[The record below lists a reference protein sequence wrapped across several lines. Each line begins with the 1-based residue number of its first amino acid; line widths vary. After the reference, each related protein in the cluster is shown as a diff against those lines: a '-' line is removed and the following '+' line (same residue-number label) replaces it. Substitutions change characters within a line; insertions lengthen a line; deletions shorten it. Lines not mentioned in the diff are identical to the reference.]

1 MAKIKRAIEKVGSGA
16 HAILSPSA
24 SHRWLKC
31 TSAPALEMEFPDET
45 STYAEEG
52 TLAHAICE
60 AKLHELRDG
69 VTAQEYYVAENGL
82 EWTEHELYKPEME
95 ETSDYYRDVVAQ
107 KLAEQKKHT
116 PDAQLLIEVRLDF
129 STWLPK
135 GFGTADAVI
144 VADGQIDIIDYK
156 HGKGVKV
163 ESERNPQMMI
173 YALGACELFGF
184 DYGLNNVTMTIVQPR
199 IDNTSTWE
207 IPYKALEKWG
217 DEVLRPKAEE
227 AFGGTMGCVTNTAV
241 GEWCR
246 FCKAKHACKARAN
259 AALELIEQGDPRT
272 LSPKEV
278 SEMLAKAKAVEDWC
292 KDINEYALGLMLS
305 GAEIEGYKVVEG
317 RSIRKIKDEKA
328 LLQALKNAG
337 FEEGMF
343 YKPQELVTLTEMEK
357 MVGKKAFAAISDGY
371 IEKPKGKPTIALE
384 SDKRERFSS
393 ISDDFS
399 HVNFD

>member
-1 MAKIKRAIEKVGSGA
+1 MAE

-31 TSAPALEMEFPDET
+31 TSAPSLEMEFPDET
-45 STYAEEG
+45 TTYAEEG

-60 AKLHELRDG
+60 AKLHELLG
-69 VTAQEYYVAENGL
+69 ECTAKEYYLKENGKD
-82 EWTEHELYKPEME
+82 WTEHELYKPEME
-95 ETSDYYRDVVAQ
+95 DTSDYYRDVVAQ
-107 KLAEQKKHT
+107 KLVEQRKHT
-116 PDAQLLIEVRLDF
+116 PDTQLLIEVRLDF

-144 VADGQIDIIDYK
+144 VANKHIDIIDYK

-184 DYGLNNVTMTIVQPR
+184 DYGLDEVTMTIVQPR
-199 IDNTSTWE
+199 INNTSTWD
-207 IPYKALEKWG
+207 IPYTALAKWG
-217 DEVLRPKAEE
+217 EEVLRPKAEE
-227 AFGGTMGCVTNTAV
+227 AFGGTLGCVTNTAV

-272 LSPKEV
+272 LSPKEI
-278 SEMLAKAKAVEDWC
+278 SELLAKAKAVEDWC
-292 KDINEYALGLMLS
+292 KDINEYALGLMLQ
-305 GAEIEGYKVVEG
+305 GTEIEGYKVVEG
-317 RSIRKIKDEKA
+317 RSTRKIADEKA

-337 FEEGMF
+337 YEEGMF
-343 YKPQELVTLTEMEK
+343 YKPQELVTLTEMERL
-357 MVGKKAFAAISDGY
+357 VGKKAFAAISEGY
-371 IEKPKGKPTIALE
+371 IERPKGKPTIALA
-384 SDKRERFSS
+384 SDKRERFSTL
-393 ISDDFS
+393 IDDFS
-399 HVNFD
+399 HVDFN